1 MGGSIEFC
9 LLFVVALDSFPCT
22 LVCLCSCCSALA
34 VASLLSRGS
43 VMARSKSLEEAE
55 REMAAATLVE
65 TEIAVEGTPT
75 KGHGE
80 MPFCV

>member
-1 MGGSIEFC
+1 
-9 LLFVVALDSFPCT
+9 
-22 LVCLCSCCSALA
+22 
-34 VASLLSRGS
+34 
-43 VMARSKSLEEAE
+43 MARSKSLEEAE

>member
-1 MGGSIEFC
+1 
-9 LLFVVALDSFPCT
+9 
-22 LVCLCSCCSALA
+22 
-34 VASLLSRGS
+34 
-43 VMARSKSLEEAE
+43 MARSKSLEEAE

-80 MPFCV
+80 MPFVYNGEGRVSSGSEFSDFADEDASDNENS